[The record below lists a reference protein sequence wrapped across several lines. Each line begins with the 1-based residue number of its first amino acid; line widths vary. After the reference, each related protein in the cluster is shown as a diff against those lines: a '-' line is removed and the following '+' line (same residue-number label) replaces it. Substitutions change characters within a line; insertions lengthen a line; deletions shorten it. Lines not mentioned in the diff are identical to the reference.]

1 MTNLVNFHWVN
12 FVKSNWD
19 DDISKK
25 TVYNNG
31 TFAPCDIHLN
41 HIQRTPA
48 AQSAWVHYLL

>member
-1 MTNLVNFHWVN
+1 MTKLVNFHWVN
-12 FVKSNWD
+12 IVKSNWD
-19 DDISKK
+19 DDILKK

-48 AQSAWVHYLL
+48 AQSA